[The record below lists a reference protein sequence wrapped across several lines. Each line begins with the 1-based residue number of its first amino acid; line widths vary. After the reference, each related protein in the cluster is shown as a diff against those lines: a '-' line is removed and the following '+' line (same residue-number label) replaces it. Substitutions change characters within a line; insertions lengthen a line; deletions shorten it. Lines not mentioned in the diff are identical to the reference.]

1 MWLSVAFCSLFLC
14 FWSALTLPLNA
25 TVISDHLKLG
35 NDSPLSP
42 LNWWP
47 VCVSPEKQPAW
58 SGSMSS
64 THCTMALLN
73 FKLSVH
79 QYGIQ
84 NYVFY
89 SQEFVKDGI
98 EGGWSLPIGFI
109 SGDCA
114 LELRMAKDFGDD
126 VLPLRNQGYFP
137 GSSRQLAEKH
147 DWPDILDQFESLV
160 SSCVWGSPLTGPGWA
175 RAGNNM
181 IVLLLPTDS
190 EMRKRWLPLE
200 QTVGVVNSS
209 RYLTIT

>member
-1 MWLSVAFCSLFLC
+1 MAFKTTYFTLKNLSKMGSKVVGAFPLDSFLVSRRSTISSL
-14 FWSALTLPLNA
+14 T
-25 TVISDHLKLG
+25 
-35 NDSPLSP
+35 
-42 LNWWP
+42 
-47 VCVSPEKQPAW
+47 
-58 SGSMSS
+58 
-64 THCTMALLN
+64 
-73 FKLSVH
+73 FKPKTILV
-79 QYGIQ
+79 
-84 NYVFY
+84 
-89 SQEFVKDGI
+89 
-98 EGGWSLPIGFI
+98 
-109 SGDCA
+109 GDCA